1 MKRQTPRT
9 NTTDTIITDTTPCR
23 VLDERIRRVFSRE
36 RDRGRKRTYQRTD
49 LIARIGTR
57 CVDGKPVGNI
67 TPRRQRQV
75 LALVADTQRDPV
87 PEDEHL
93 RGARSRLGLLLPG
106 LGKKAGPQSRVNDG
120 RPPPEPNGKI
130 SEPRIQRSE

>member
-1 MKRQTPRT
+1 MFFFFFKQKTAYEMRISDWSSDVCSSDLGRIEFAGELHH
-9 NTTDTIITDTTPCR
+9 DR
-23 VLDERIRRVFSRE
+23 LDERIERRCSRE

-75 LALVADTQRDPV
+75 LALVADTQREPV
-87 PEDEHL
+87 TEDEPL
-93 RGARSRLGLLLPG
+93 RGARSRLGVLLPG
-106 LGKKAGPQSRVNDG
+106 IGKKRGPQIG
-120 RPPPEPNGKI
+120 RAHV
-130 SEPRIQRSE
+130 

>member
-1 MKRQTPRT
+1 MFFFCVMIRRPPRST
-9 NTTDTIITDTTPCR
+9 RTDTLFPYTTLFR
-23 VLDERIRRVFSRE
+23 SERIERRCSRE

-75 LALVADTQRDPV
+75 LALVADTQREPV
-87 PEDEHL
+87 TEDEPL
-93 RGARSRLGLLLPG
+93 RGARSRLGVLLPG
-106 LGKKAGPQSRVNDG
+106 IGKKRGTQG
-120 RPPPEPNGKI
+120 RGI
-130 SEPRIQRSE
+130 GRAHV